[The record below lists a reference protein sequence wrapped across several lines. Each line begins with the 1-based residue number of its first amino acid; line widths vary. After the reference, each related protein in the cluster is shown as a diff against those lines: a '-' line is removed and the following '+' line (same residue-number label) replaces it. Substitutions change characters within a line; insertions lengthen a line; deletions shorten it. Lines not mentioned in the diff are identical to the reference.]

1 MITSYQEVAVT
12 TENRPVYHR
21 AVDYDNR
28 LQVHWLIEV
37 GVFPETASRV
47 CSAIET
53 HGDRWTRYADGIADA
68 ALPPRESC
76 VVFWGSL
83 GAAYRDRVAARW
95 RPGAI
100 GDIEQF
106 RVASYAPR
114 LDRLLV
120 NADFVTT
127 TVRDLV
133 EDRQDVLARLH
144 QPQRVFVRPDSALKP
159 FAGRVLDVSAI
170 DRAALDHGFYYDDDA
185 LPIVV
190 APARKICREWRTVV
204 AEGRVVAGCA
214 YTSDRRASEETLPE
228 PVRTVA
234 GQVARGDW
242 QPAPIYIV
250 DIAEVD
256 GELRVMELNP
266 FSSADLYHCDPRA
279 MIEAVTRIFT

>member
-1 MITSYQEVAVT
+1 V
-12 TENRPVYHR
+12 
-21 AVDYDNR
+21 
-28 LQVHWLIEV
+28 QVHWLIEV

-47 CSAIET
+47 CAAIEAR
-53 HGDRWTRYADGIADA
+53 GDRWTRYVDGIAEA
-68 ALPPRESC
+68 ELPPREAC

-114 LDRLLV
+114 LGPLLA
-120 NADFVTT
+120 NTDAVTT

-133 EDRQDVLARLH
+133 EKRQDVLARLH
-144 QPQRVFVRPDSALKP
+144 RPQRVFVRPDSALKP
-159 FAGRVLDVSAI
+159 FAGRVLDASAI
-170 DRAALDHGFYYDDDA
+170 DRSALDHGFYYDDDA

-190 APARKICREWRTVV
+190 APARQIHREWRTVV
-204 AEGRVVAGCA
+204 AEGRVVTGCA
-214 YTSDRRASEETLPE
+214 YTADRRSAEETLPE
-228 PVRTVA
+228 PVRAIA

-250 DIAEVD
+250 DVAEVD
-256 GELRVMELNP
+256 SQVCVLELNP
-266 FSSADLYHCDPRA
+266 FSGADLYRCDPYA
-279 MIEAVTRIFT
+279 VIEVVARISERLIA